1 MDYIPKNI
9 LITGGC
15 GFIGSNFINYMLN
28 LPKSLETSQKEI
40 NGSNTGL
47 IFKSAYRIVNIDTM
61 NYCSSCRNID
71 VPKGEE
77 DKYVFVKG
85 NTSSYDLVYNV
96 LKTYDIDTV
105 INFAAQSH
113 VDNSFNNSLVFTN
126 DNILGTHTLLEAC
139 RAKGNSIKRFIH
151 VSTDEVYGE
160 SQLNEDK
167 KTEQSVLCPTNPYAA
182 TKAGAELI
190 VMSYYH
196 SYRMPII
203 ITRGNNVYGP
213 RQYPEKLIP
222 KFINLIKNKKPLTIQ
237 GSGDALRSFIYVEDV
252 ATAFFTIMNKGEI
265 GVIYNIG
272 ADDDSEFS
280 VLDISKMLLDMMS
293 PDDYDGCSI
302 DKFIK
307 FIKDRDFNDK
317 RYFISN
323 EKLLSLGWK
332 PKTNI
337 HDGLK
342 KTIEWYNNIDSS
354 SYW

>member
-1 MDYIPKNI
+1 MDYKPKNI

-28 LPKSLETSQKEI
+28 LPKSLETFEREN
-40 NGSNTGL
+40 NGSNIGL
-47 IFKSAYRIVNIDTM
+47 VFKSAYRIVNIDAM
-61 NYCSSCRNID
+61 NYCSSCNNID
-71 VPKGEE
+71 VPEE
-77 DKYVFVKG
+77 EKEKYVFVKG

-113 VDNSFNNSLVFTN
+113 VDNSFNNSLIFTN

-139 RAKGNSIKRFIH
+139 RAKGDSIKRFIH

-160 SQLNEDK
+160 SQLNEEK

-196 SYRMPII
+196 SYGMPII

-222 KFINLIKNKKPLTIQ
+222 KFINLIKNKQPLTIQ

-252 ATAFFTIMNKGEI
+252 STAFFTIMNKGEI

-272 ADDDSEFS
+272 ADDESEFS
-280 VLDISKMLLDMMS
+280 VLDITKMLLNMMS
-293 PDDYDGCSI
+293 PPGYDGSI
-302 DKFIK
+302 DKFIT

-323 EKLLSLGWK
+323 EKLLNLGWK
-332 PKTNI
+332 PKYNI